1 MRTKPL
7 WVRRGI
13 CRWRRGGGRRRKAV
27 GAPRT
32 RPGQRWLAAW
42 AGPHFAVGRTCLA
55 ARSPS
60 LLAGSELFP
69 AIWRG
74 RVQIFGCRFSSSS
87 GQLNKGMLSGP
98 AGGMNRGLG
107 GNWRFFVLLCV
118 LQVGPVMS
126 VSNCQLPALSH
137 RSRRCPPAPLGGG
150 GELAGARSRMR
161 GGQLS
166 HERSTMREFE
176 LGSSFSLVL
185 PLRVLAMG
193 RE

>member
-1 MRTKPL
+1 LRTKPL

-42 AGPHFAVGRTCLA
+42 AGPHFAAGRTCLA
-55 ARSPS
+55 ARIP
-60 LLAGSELFP
+60 
-69 AIWRG
+69 
-74 RVQIFGCRFSSSS
+74 FSSFLSS
-87 GQLNKGMLSGP
+87 PGSRHEVCWGGLIITAALGGLMLSGP

-107 GNWRFFVLLCV
+107 GNWRFFVLLCI
-118 LQVGPVMS
+118 LQVGSGMS
-126 VSNCQLPALSH
+126 ASNSELPALSH

-166 HERSTMREFE
+166 HERSTMREIE
-176 LGSSFSLVL
+176 LGSSFSVVL